1 MTAIKYRTVFD
12 AALPAIT
19 YHGVQCPDEAHAA
32 IAEARRH
39 GPIALGPFGPELISY
54 DLVRLALRDTRFGM
68 PAACGLSMFGT
79 TSGPLWDKMAALIVG
94 IDGADHKRLRRLVSR
109 AFTPKAADRMRIACR
124 EHITGLVQPHVTA
137 GRADVVADIAR
148 PYPVPIICMLL
159 GVPPGDW
166 PVFADWL
173 RDIARAFSPDAT
185 AGTAKILDA
194 WQQLDGYLVDLI
206 EHKRQAEAE
215 DLLSELIRA
224 ESDGDRLTR
233 REILDLVAVLLVAG
247 TDTTRN
253 QLAAAI
259 QVFCDHPEQ
268 WALLRAHP
276 EFAFDAVDEV
286 MRHSPASFSCVRI
299 AVEDVDVDGVVIPAG
314 ACVVVNTAA
323 ANRDPQRY
331 EHPERFD
338 ITRRGRAAVM
348 TFGGGAHHCL
358 GAHLARVELTEAL
371 VQMSTLMPR
380 IHSAGPAPWRPI
392 VGIAGPKT
400 LPIEIDSAR
409 LRPVG

>member
-1 MTAIKYRTVFD
+1 MTAIKHPTVFG
-12 AALPAIT
+12 AALPTIA
-19 YHGVQCPDEAHAA
+19 YHGVQCPEEAHAA
-32 IAEARRH
+32 IAEARRQ

-54 DLVRLALRDTRFGM
+54 DLVRLALRDTRFAM
-68 PAACGLSMFGT
+68 PAACGLSVFGT
-79 TSGPLWDKMAALIVG
+79 ACGPLWDKMAALIVG
-94 IDGADHKRLRRLVSR
+94 IDGADHRRLRRLVSR
-109 AFTPKAADRMRIACR
+109 AFTPKAAARLHTACR

-137 GRADVVADIAR
+137 GRVDVVADIAR
-148 PYPVPIICMLL
+148 PYPVPIICTLL

-173 RDIARAFSPDAT
+173 RDIARAFAPT
-185 AGTAKILDA
+185 AVDDTAKILDA
-194 WQQLDGYLVDLI
+194 WQQLDGYVADLI
-206 EHKRQAEAE
+206 ERKHQTEAE

-224 ESDGDRLTR
+224 ERDGDRLTR

-259 QVFCDHPEQ
+259 EAFCDHPEQ
-268 WALLRAHP
+268 RARLRNHP
-276 EFAFDAVDEV
+276 ELAPDAVEEV
-286 MRHSPASFSCVRI
+286 MRYSPASFTCVRI
-299 AVEDVDVDGVVIPAG
+299 AVEDVDVGGVVIPAG

-338 ITRRGRAAVM
+338 ITRTGRAAVM

-358 GAHLARVELTEAL
+358 GAHLARVELA
-371 VQMSTLMPR
+371 
-380 IHSAGPAPWRPI
+380 
-392 VGIAGPKT
+392 
-400 LPIEIDSAR
+400 
-409 LRPVG
+409 

>member
-1 MTAIKYRTVFD
+1 MTDTKHPTVFD
-12 AALPAIT
+12 AALPRIA
-19 YHGVQCPDEAHAA
+19 YHGLQCPDEAHAA
-32 IAEARRH
+32 IAEAQRH

-79 TSGPLWDKMAALIVG
+79 TSGPLWDKMSALIVG

-109 AFTPKAADRMRIACR
+109 AFTPKAADRLRAACR
-124 EHITGLVQPHVTA
+124 DHITGLVQPHFTA
-137 GRADVVADIAR
+137 GRVDVVADIAR
-148 PYPVPIICMLL
+148 PYPVPIICTLL
-159 GVPPGDW
+159 GVPPCDW

-173 RDIARAFSPDAT
+173 RDIARAFAPTAADDA
-185 AGTAKILDA
+185 AKILNA
-194 WQQLDGYLVDLI
+194 WEQLDGYLVDLI
-206 EHKRQAEAE
+206 ERKHQAETE

-224 ESDGDRLTR
+224 ESDGDRLTG

-259 QVFCDHPEQ
+259 EVFCDHSEQ
-268 WALLRAHP
+268 WALLRDHP
-276 EFAFDAVDEV
+276 ELAPDAVEEV
-286 MRHSPASFSCVRI
+286 MRYSPASFTCVRI

-338 ITRRGRAAVM
+338 ITRTGRAAVM

-358 GAHLARVELTEAL
+358 GAHLAKVELAEAL
-371 VQMSTLMPR
+371 VHMSTLMPR
-380 IHSAGPAPWRPI
+380 IRRAGPAPWRPI
-392 VGIAGPKT
+392 VGIAGPKS
-400 LPIEIDSAR
+400 LPIQFDSAP